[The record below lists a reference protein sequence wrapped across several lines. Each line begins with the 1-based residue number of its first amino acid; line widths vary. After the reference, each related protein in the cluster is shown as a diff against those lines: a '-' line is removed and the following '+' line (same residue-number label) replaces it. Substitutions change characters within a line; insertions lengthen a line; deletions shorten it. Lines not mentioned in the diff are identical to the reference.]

1 MEIPKTLKDEIWDY
15 CRLNNV
21 TNIDDFTM
29 KLLKQGFTMEKF
41 GATPISKEKIVEKI
55 VEKIIEVPV
64 EKIVE
69 KIVEVSVDKE
79 VYITDDVQ
87 TKKLTDEIER
97 LQKLK
102 EIHDM
107 DQSNMS
113 KEMLELMDKVKNLEK
128 ELELEKKKNK
138 TDFYGE

>member
-29 KLLKQGFTMEKF
+29 KLLKQGFTIEKF
-41 GATPISKEKIVEKI
+41 GATPTTKEKIVEKI
-55 VEKIIEVPV
+55 IDKIVEVPV

-69 KIVEVSVDKE
+69 KIVEVPVEKE
-79 VYITDDVQ
+79 VYITDDSQ

-97 LQKLK
+97 LQKLNNAYQEDNTKTAK
-102 EIHDM
+102 EIH
-107 DQSNMS
+107 
-113 KEMLELMDKVKNLEK
+113 ELSEKVKNLEK

>member
-1 MEIPKTLKDEIWDY
+1 MEIPKILKDEIWDY

-21 TNIDDFTM
+21 NNIDDFTM

-79 VYITDDVQ
+79 VYITDDAQ

-102 EIHDM
+102 KIHDM
-107 DQSNMS
+107 DQSNMT
-113 KEMLELMDKVKNLEK
+113 KEMLELMGKVKNLEK
-128 ELELEKKKNK
+128 ELESEKKKNK